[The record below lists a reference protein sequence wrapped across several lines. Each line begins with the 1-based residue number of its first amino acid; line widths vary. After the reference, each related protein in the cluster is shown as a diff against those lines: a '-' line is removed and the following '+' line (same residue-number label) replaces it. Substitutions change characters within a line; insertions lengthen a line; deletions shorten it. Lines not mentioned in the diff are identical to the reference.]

1 MIYIKSR
8 SEIECMREA
17 GKIAGGARA
26 LAASLCKPGVSMLDI
41 DRKVYAYITHHK
53 ATPSFLN
60 YGGFPNSVCISI
72 NDVVIHGIPSERKLK
87 EGDIVSIDVGA
98 KFKGFHGDCA
108 ETVAV
113 GEISDE
119 AKKLIEVTKQS
130 FFEGLKMAKTGN
142 RLGDISNAIGTYA
155 ESFGYGV
162 VDKYVGHGVGRELHE
177 DPPVPNFGRPG
188 RGIRLRDG
196 LALAIEPMINAG
208 TRDVYVDDDK
218 WTVHTADGKL
228 SAHYENTVVI
238 MGDEPIITTIVE

>member
-1 MIYIKSR
+1 
-8 SEIECMREA
+8 MREA

-119 AKKLIEVTKQS
+119 AKKLIEVTNQS

>member
-1 MIYIKSR
+1 M
-8 SEIECMREA
+8 
-17 GKIAGGARA
+17 
-26 LAASLCKPGVSMLDI
+26 
-41 DRKVYAYITHHK
+41 
-53 ATPSFLN
+53 
-60 YGGFPNSVCISI
+60 
-72 NDVVIHGIPSERKLK
+72 
-87 EGDIVSIDVGA
+87 SIDVGA